1 MKTIEKVTYSIID
14 QLDKEY
20 SKTQDIFLKIHQDDS
35 TKMYIVHR
43 AIRQQLNNR
52 RQGNANTK
60 TRSEIRGGGKKPWK
74 QKGTGKAR
82 AGSTRSPLWRGGGVI
97 FGPKAKIY
105 NSKINK
111 KEKILALNILLH
123 NKQKDTKVVKNLF
136 ANINEPSTKKMLLTL
151 KQLGFSIDKQEKLLI
166 ILNNKNKVTY
176 LSTRNLQNI
185 EIIEAK
191 HLNSLSL
198 IKANKILITDE
209 ALKTIKQTN
218 NEQDIS

>member
-20 SKTQDIFLKIHQDDS
+20 LDTQDISLKIHKDDD
-35 TKMYIVHR
+35 TKMYIIHR
-43 AIRQQLNNR
+43 AIKQQLNNR

-97 FGPKAKIY
+97 FGPKSKTY
-105 NSKINK
+105 HSKINK
-111 KEKILALNILLH
+111 KEKVLALNILLY

-136 ANINEPSTKKMLLTL
+136 ANINEPSTNKTL
-151 KQLGFSIDKQEKLLI
+151 GTLQKLGLCIDKKEKLLI
-166 ILNNKNKVTY
+166 ILNNKNKITY
-176 LSTRNLQNI
+176 LSTRNLPNI
-185 EIIEAK
+185 EIIEAR

-198 IKANKILITDE
+198 IKANKILITNE
-209 ALKTIKQTN
+209 ALNTINQIN
-218 NEQDIS
+218 NE

>member
-20 SKTQDIFLKIHQDDS
+20 SSTQDISLKIHEDDNK
-35 TKMYIVHR
+35 KMYIIHR
-43 AIRQQLNNR
+43 AIKQQLSNR

-97 FGPKAKIY
+97 FGPKTKTY

-111 KEKILALNILLH
+111 KEKILALNILLY

-136 ANINEPSTKKMLLTL
+136 ANINEPSTNKMLETL
-151 KQLGFSIDKQEKLLI
+151 KLLGLCINKKEKLLI
-166 ILNNKNKVTY
+166 ILNNKNSITY
-176 LSTRNLQNI
+176 LSTRNLRNI

-209 ALKTIKQTN
+209 ALNTIKQIN
-218 NEQDIS
+218 NE

>member
-1 MKTIEKVTYSIID
+1 MKTIAKITYSIID
-14 QLDKEY
+14 QLNKEY
-20 SKTQDIFLKIHQDDS
+20 SDTQDISLKIHEDDHAR
-35 TKMYIVHR
+35 MYIVHR
-43 AIRQQLNNR
+43 AITQQLNNR

-97 FGPKAKIY
+97 FGPKAKNY

-151 KQLGFSIDKQEKLLI
+151 NQLGLCINKKEKLLI
-166 ILNNKNKVTY
+166 ILNNKNKITY

-191 HLNSLSL
+191 NLNSLSL
-198 IKANKILITDE
+198 IKASKVLITDE
-209 ALKTIKQTN
+209 ALETIKQIN
-218 NEQDIS
+218 NE

>member
-14 QLDKEY
+14 QLNKEY
-20 SKTQDIFLKIHQDDS
+20 SETQDIFFKIHKDDN

-43 AIRQQLNNR
+43 AIKQQLNNR

-97 FGPKAKIY
+97 FGPKTKTY

-123 NKQKDTKVVKNLF
+123 NKQKNTKIVKNLF
-136 ANINEPSTKKMLLTL
+136 ANIDEPSTKKMLLTL
-151 KQLGFSIDKQEKLLI
+151 KQLGLCIDTKEKLLI

-198 IKANKILITDE
+198 IKANQILITDE
-209 ALKTIKQTN
+209 ALKTIKQNN
-218 NEQDIS
+218 NE